1 MFPAM
6 NLRILGFRGVRA
18 EDGNYW
24 FGEGIIVELN
34 QEEPGVEVSDS
45 REDSLKWDAR
55 CDPLRAE

>member
-1 MFPAM
+1 M
-6 NLRILGFRGVRA
+6 NRCILGFRGVRA

-24 FGEGIIVELN
+24 FGKGIIVEPN
-34 QEEPGVEVSDS
+34 PGEPGGEVSDS